1 VQFSDSPEDP
11 NYALSIRA
19 PIAFR
24 ITGPQMPGPDGI
36 QYPEL
41 GIAANG
47 SIDPNRQT
55 WPTVEHYFR
64 AMRFAG
70 DPEWQEAIRTSTL
83 TKAAQMS
90 RDPAHAARGDWVQ
103 VRDKVMKDALL
114 AKFRQNPVALATL
127 QATGDR
133 KLVDISAG
141 DPEWFAGTKGRGSN
155 RIGAFLEEVRTE
167 LKDVRADQAI
177 LEPLVQEG
185 QEETETEPEP
195 TFAEQVEEASGG
207 IVQLA
212 PIPEGTEGSEG
223 SESQKPVQQGGVYLF
238 INSAVGPRVPTRD
251 RGSGRKLQWGGMSVS
266 KEEPEQMTTDTGT
279 GNGPAVEVSVE
290 KLGA

>member
-1 VQFSDSPEDP
+1 
-11 NYALSIRA
+11 
-19 PIAFR
+19 
-24 ITGPQMPGPDGI
+24 MPGPDGI

-41 GIAANG
+41 GVAANG

-83 TKAAQMS
+83 TKAAQLS
-90 RDPAHAARGDWVQ
+90 KDAGHAARGDWAQ
-103 VRDKVMKDALL
+103 IRDKVMKAALF
-114 AKFRQNPVALATL
+114 AKFRQNPAALAVL

-141 DPEWFAGTKGRGSN
+141 DPEWFAGSKGRGGN
-155 RIGAFLEEVRTE
+155 RIGTFLEEVRAE

-177 LEPLVQEG
+177 LQPLVQEAPEA
-185 QEETETEPEP
+185 QEEPEP
-195 TFAEQVEEASGG
+195 SFAEQVEEASGG

-212 PIPEGTEGSEG
+212 PISEGNEGNEGSEKTD
-223 SESQKPVQQGGVYLF
+223 SKPIQQGGVYLF

-251 RGSGRKLQWGGMSVS
+251 RGSGRKLQWGGMTVS
-266 KEEPEQMTTDTGT
+266 KETESDPGSEQMTTDTGA
-279 GNGPAVEVSVE
+279 AVDVHVE